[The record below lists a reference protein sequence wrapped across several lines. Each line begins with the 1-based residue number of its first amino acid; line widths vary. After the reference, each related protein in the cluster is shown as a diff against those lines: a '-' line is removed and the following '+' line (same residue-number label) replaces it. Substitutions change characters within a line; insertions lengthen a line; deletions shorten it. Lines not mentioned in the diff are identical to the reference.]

1 MGFSIE
7 TSVSAVTVFLQ
18 GALSFFSPCVL
29 PLVPLYVSYLAG
41 GAAVVGEDG
50 VRRYPRGKIFLNTLF
65 FVVGISFAF
74 FLLGLG
80 LTALGE
86 FFHNYQVWF
95 ARASGVIILL
105 FGLYQLGL
113 GKRTMLLEQEHRLP
127 FHLNKLAMN
136 PAVALVMG
144 FTFSFA
150 WTPCVGP
157 TLSSVLLMA
166 SSAESSAAGFL
177 LIGVYTLGFVLPFL
191 AVGLFTGTVL
201 DFFKSHQN
209 VVRYTVKIGA
219 VLLIVMG
226 ILTLT
231 GATGG
236 ISADLAAGS
245 GTVQEEPAGNS
256 GEEAAPSGDSQEE
269 HSGAD
274 SQEIPMVPAPDF
286 TLTDQYGQTHTLSDY
301 QGKTVFLN
309 FWATWCGPCKMEMPD
324 IQALYEDWD
333 ENAGELV
340 VLGVAGPNIGQEGSA
355 EDITAFLEENGYT
368 YPVVM
373 DGHALLPVR
382 HQRLS
387 HHIHDRHGG
396 QRLRLRPGRRQPG
409 GHGRHRGADQ
419 DRAAQMIHPGR
430 RGRTF
435 AVPAAFSRAAESAC
449 KKVVNLRQFVLES
462 NSYRGPLRRRGTPID
477 RKRRGT
483 PMAHNDS
490 FDEPRFEALYRKLYP
505 DLLRCAEIALRT
517 GGSWYVSVA
526 GRAEEVVQELFAF
539 AWEHQADLWSSAS
552 PTGWLYR
559 VLRYKVL
566 ELLKEDRFW
575 RKHLIRAAG
584 EMPASPEDD
593 FQQRAEITSILTPEE
608 YEILR
613 KLYLEKYTY
622 EELAREMGLK
632 KSALAMR
639 VKRSKERFV
648 KQWNR
653 H

>member
-113 GKRTMLLEQEHRLP
+113 GKRAMLLEQERRLP
-127 FHLNKLAMN
+127 FRLDKLAMN

-191 AVGLFTGTVL
+191 AVGLFTGAVL
-201 DFFKSHQN
+201 DFFKAHQS

-231 GATGG
+231 GATNGL
-236 ISADLAAGS
+236 SADLAAG
-245 GTVQEEPAGNS
+245 TTTQEEPAAPQDGTASGGAQEDASGAQEES
-256 GEEAAPSGDSQEE
+256 GE
-269 HSGAD
+269 
-274 SQEIPMVPAPDF
+274 IPVIPAPDF
-286 TLTDQYGQTHTLSDY
+286 TLTDQYGEPHTLSDY
-301 QGKTVFLN
+301 QGQTVFLN

-324 IQALYEDWD
+324 IQALYEEWD
-333 ENAGELV
+333 ENAGDLV
-340 VLGVAGPNIGQEGSA
+340 VLGVAGPGIGQEGSA
-355 EDITAFLEENGYT
+355 EDIAAFLEENGYT

-373 DGHALLPVR
+373 DDTGTLFYQYGISAYPTTFMIDPEGNVFGYVQGAVSR
-382 HQRLS
+382 EIMDDIVEQTMT
-387 HHIHDRHGG
+387 G
-396 QRLRLRPGRRQPG
+396 QRR
-409 GHGRHRGADQ
+409 
-419 DRAAQMIHPGR
+419 
-430 RGRTF
+430 
-435 AVPAAFSRAAESAC
+435 
-449 KKVVNLRQFVLES
+449 
-462 NSYRGPLRRRGTPID
+462 
-477 RKRRGT
+477 
-483 PMAHNDS
+483 
-490 FDEPRFEALYRKLYP
+490 
-505 DLLRCAEIALRT
+505 
-517 GGSWYVSVA
+517 
-526 GRAEEVVQELFAF
+526 
-539 AWEHQADLWSSAS
+539 
-552 PTGWLYR
+552 
-559 VLRYKVL
+559 
-566 ELLKEDRFW
+566 
-575 RKHLIRAAG
+575 
-584 EMPASPEDD
+584 
-593 FQQRAEITSILTPEE
+593 
-608 YEILR
+608 
-613 KLYLEKYTY
+613 
-622 EELAREMGLK
+622 
-632 KSALAMR
+632 
-639 VKRSKERFV
+639 
-648 KQWNR
+648 
-653 H
+653 

>member
-191 AVGLFTGTVL
+191 AVGLFTGAVL
-201 DFFKSHQN
+201 DFFKAHQS

-231 GATGG
+231 GATNGL
-236 ISADLAAGS
+236 SADLAAG
-245 GTVQEEPAGNS
+245 TTTQEEPAAPQDGTASGGAQEDAGGAQEES
-256 GEEAAPSGDSQEE
+256 GE
-269 HSGAD
+269 
-274 SQEIPMVPAPDF
+274 IPVIPAPDF
-286 TLTDQYGQTHTLSDY
+286 TLTDQYGETHTLSDY

-324 IQALYEDWD
+324 IQALYEEWD
-333 ENAGELV
+333 ENAGDLV
-340 VLGVAGPNIGQEGSA
+340 VLGVAGPGIGREGSA
-355 EDITAFLEENGYT
+355 EDIAAFLEENGYT

-373 DGHALLPVR
+373 DDTGTLFYQYGIIAYPTTFMIDPEGNVFGYVQGAVSR
-382 HQRLS
+382 EIMDDIVEQTMT
-387 HHIHDRHGG
+387 G
-396 QRLRLRPGRRQPG
+396 QRR
-409 GHGRHRGADQ
+409 
-419 DRAAQMIHPGR
+419 
-430 RGRTF
+430 
-435 AVPAAFSRAAESAC
+435 
-449 KKVVNLRQFVLES
+449 
-462 NSYRGPLRRRGTPID
+462 
-477 RKRRGT
+477 
-483 PMAHNDS
+483 
-490 FDEPRFEALYRKLYP
+490 
-505 DLLRCAEIALRT
+505 
-517 GGSWYVSVA
+517 
-526 GRAEEVVQELFAF
+526 
-539 AWEHQADLWSSAS
+539 
-552 PTGWLYR
+552 
-559 VLRYKVL
+559 
-566 ELLKEDRFW
+566 
-575 RKHLIRAAG
+575 
-584 EMPASPEDD
+584 
-593 FQQRAEITSILTPEE
+593 
-608 YEILR
+608 
-613 KLYLEKYTY
+613 
-622 EELAREMGLK
+622 
-632 KSALAMR
+632 
-639 VKRSKERFV
+639 
-648 KQWNR
+648 
-653 H
+653 